1 MKFPLTYFLNG
12 FYSSVELFVNVRSG
26 INILTQIAHC
36 NTFYLS
42 MPRCFFSSYI
52 LVEEEQWA

>member
-1 MKFPLTYFLNG
+1 MKFPLTYFLCG

-26 INILTQIAHC
+26 IVSYAQITHC

-52 LVEEEQWA
+52 LVKEERWA